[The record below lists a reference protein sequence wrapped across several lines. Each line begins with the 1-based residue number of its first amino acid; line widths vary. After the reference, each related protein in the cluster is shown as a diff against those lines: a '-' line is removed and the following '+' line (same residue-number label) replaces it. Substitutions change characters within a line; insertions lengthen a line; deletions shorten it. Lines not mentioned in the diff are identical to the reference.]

1 MKGGSQLI
9 SPTMAKFLNLIP
21 ERILIA
27 FIKRYAD
34 SLLNKYAYI
43 EINGIEKVRGVEG
56 PIIFIS
62 NHLSNSDG
70 LVLSKVLKE
79 FDPTF
84 VAGVKL
90 GKNKFTNL
98 GMIIVKTT
106 PIKPDSADKEGLT
119 KIVDITKQGGNILM
133 FPEGTRSRTGKMIK
147 AKRGLFLIARL
158 TKATIVPFGISG
170 SEKLMPIE
178 EKGMEFEKFHHAKVT
193 INFGEPF
200 RLRAKGKEED
210 KKQYEENFID
220 ECMYKIAA
228 LVPEEYRGEY
238 SDLK

>member
-1 MKGGSQLI
+1 
-9 SPTMAKFLNLIP
+9 MAKLLNLIP
-21 ERILIA
+21 EWILIA
-27 FIKRYAD
+27 FMRRYVD
-34 SLLNKYAYI
+34 RVLNKHADI
-43 EINGIEKVRGVEG
+43 QVNGIEKVRDVKG

-90 GKNKFTNL
+90 GKNKLTNL
-98 GMIIVKTT
+98 GILIVKTT
-106 PIKPDSADKEGLT
+106 PIKPNSADKEGLT
-119 KIVDITKQGGNILM
+119 KIVDITKQGGNVLL
-133 FPEGTRSRTGKMIK
+133 FPEGTRSRNGKMIK
-147 AKRGLFLIARL
+147 AKKGLYLIARL
-158 TKATIVPFGISG
+158 TKATIVPLGMAG
-170 SEKLMPIE
+170 TDKLMPINDE
-178 EKGMEFEKFHHAKVT
+178 GMEFERFHDAKIT

-200 RLRAKGKEED
+200 KLRAKGKEED
-210 KKQYEENFID
+210 KKGYEGNVID

-238 SDLK
+238 SNLK